1 MESSLIGQG
10 MALMLVGMGTV
21 FVFLT
26 LLVASMS
33 AMSAA
38 VARLAPPALR
48 PSPSDRPASEDPAVI
63 AAIVAAVELHR
74 RGGRGS

>member
-10 MALMLVGMGTV
+10 LALMLVGMGTV

-26 LLVASMS
+26 LLVATMS

-38 VARLAPPALR
+38 VARFTPPAPPPGQPCRIQRSAGTSR
-48 PSPSDRPASEDPAVI
+48 PQRRLWGASRKR
-63 AAIVAAVELHR
+63 L
-74 RGGRGS
+74 